1 MLKIKGTDLDRSKKL
16 TSEDIAWCKQM
27 KKEGYTY
34 AQIGKVFN
42 VTGPCIRYNL
52 ISTKERRELNDKK
65 NAAKRNWWHSLPKEK
80 RAELGKK
87 WNDSTNAYKAELIET
102 KINNMCK

>member
-34 AQIGKVFN
+34 TQIGKVFN

-80 RAELGKK
+80 MNVPPPALHRMVQSRRRIFSQKK
-87 WNDSTNAYKAELIET
+87 GEFL
-102 KINNMCK
+102 